1 MTLAKAV
8 SELTTRT
15 RQLTYVKH
23 DIYSKCRYN
32 VELQTNEEKARCILC

>member
-15 RQLTYVKH
+15 RQLMYVKQN
-23 DIYSKCRYN
+23 IYSKRRYN
-32 VELQTNEEKARCILC
+32 MELQTNEEKARCVLC